1 LDVSQQLLGVHIYLL
16 EGRRKPYCVVCS
28 KILASESVML
38 PNKLERH
45 LTSSHSQFLNKPGS
59 FYFFLNKSH
68 SQFLNKPGSFSFF
81 FKQITFAIFEQT
93 R

>member
-59 FYFFLNKSH
+59 FYFFFK
-68 SQFLNKPGSFSFF
+68 QVTFAIFEPGSFSFL